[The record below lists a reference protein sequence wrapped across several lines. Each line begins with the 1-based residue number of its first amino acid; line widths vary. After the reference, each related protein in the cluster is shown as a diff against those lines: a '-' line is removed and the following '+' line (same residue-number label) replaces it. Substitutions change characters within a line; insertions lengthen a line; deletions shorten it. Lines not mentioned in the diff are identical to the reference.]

1 MDISP
6 LILGLGSALG
16 LLGLVVLL
24 LGGVAISVTDV
35 SGHDLTG
42 RPANGTLRAAPSSRP
57 LTEVLG

>member
-6 LILGLGSALG
+6 FILVLGGALG

-35 SGHDLTG
+35 SGRDLVV
-42 RPANGTLRAAPSSRP
+42 APSNR
-57 LTEVLG
+57 